1 VESAGQIQE
10 VSLMTSR
17 TRTSR
22 AGAGRRRSRHLFV
35 GAGLA
40 ALATVGCAPST
51 APGGTADGGTTE
63 AAFAAPVIDQDF
75 DLAALTT
82 AAKQE
87 GSVTVYD
94 STGDIKK
101 VAEAFEA
108 KYGIKTTGVKS
119 DVGDTLEKMTREAQ
133 AKNVTIDLTLYENG
147 PTLVGQLLPQKTV
160 YTWIPA
166 DLAGQIDEANRNPL
180 MVLSKANVWIY
191 NPAVFPKG
199 CPVDN
204 LWDLTAPQWKGKVT
218 LQDPLGKPNIIEWF
232 NQMGSSYDDELRAA
246 YQRENG
252 QELSTSEPTAARE
265 WVKRLAQNDPILTS
279 ADDDVSAAVASPNQT
294 EQRIGLVSIAKFRD
308 VAGKNYR
315 MKVCDTLAPYVGY
328 QYPKFGAIA
337 TGSKHPNAAK
347 LFLRFVLTAE
357 GITPEMGSGGISGS
371 KAVPPSG
378 NNPPGLTDWNQ
389 QLMKFDS
396 AKLID
401 DFRNAQPMQDH
412 WRINHR

>member
-1 VESAGQIQE
+1 
-10 VSLMTSR
+10 MNSR

-22 AGAGRRRSRHLFV
+22 PHRTLLTAGV
-35 GAGLA
+35 GLA
-40 ALATVGCAPST
+40 TLAVVGCAPST
-51 APGGTADGGTTE
+51 TETGTGTAGAGQ
-63 AAFAAPVIDQDF
+63 AAFAGPVIDQSF
-75 DLAALTT
+75 DLTALVA

-94 STGDIKK
+94 STGDIVK
-101 VAEAFEA
+101 VAEAFQA

-166 DLAGQIDEANRNPL
+166 DLAPQIDEANRNPL

-191 NPAVFPKG
+191 NPKLFPQG

-204 LWDLTAPQWKGKVT
+204 LWDLTSPEWKGKVM
-218 LQDPLGKPNIIEWF
+218 LQDPLGKPNIVEWF
-232 NQMGSSYDDELRAA
+232 NQMGSSYDADLRAA
-246 YQRENG
+246 YQANSG
-252 QELSTSEPTAARE
+252 QELSTTEPTAARE
-265 WVKRLAQNDPILTS
+265 WVKQLAKNDPVLTS

-294 EQRIGLVSIAKFRD
+294 EPRIGLVSIAKFRD
-308 VAGKNYR
+308 VKGKGYQ
-315 MKVCDTLAPYVGY
+315 MKVCDTLKPYVGY

-347 LFLRFVLTAE
+347 LFMHFVLTAE
-357 GITPEMGSGGISGS
+357 GITPEMGSGGISGN
-371 KAVPPSG
+371 KAVPPSS
-378 NNPPGLTDWNQ
+378 NNPPGLTDWST

-396 AKLID
+396 AKLLK
-401 DFRNAQPMQDH
+401 DFQDAQAMQDH
-412 WRINHR
+412 WRLNHR

>member
-1 VESAGQIQE
+1 
-10 VSLMTSR
+10 MTSR
-17 TRTSR
+17 THRLLAT
-22 AGAGRRRSRHLFV
+22 GV
-35 GAGLA
+35 LA
-40 ALATVGCAPST
+40 ALAAVGCAPST
-51 APGGTADGGTTE
+51 STTGANGPGGASTE
-63 AAFAAPVIDQDF
+63 NPAGEPVIDKDF
-75 DLAALTT
+75 DLAALTA
-82 AAKQE
+82 AAKKE

-101 VAEAFEA
+101 VAEAFQA

-166 DLAGQIDEANRNPL
+166 DLADQIPAENRNPL

-191 NPAVFPKG
+191 NPNVFPKG

-204 LWDLTAPQWKGKVT
+204 LWDLTSAEWKGKVS

-232 NQMGSSYDDELRAA
+232 NQMGSSYDADLRSA
-246 YQRENG
+246 YQANTG
-252 QELSTSEPTAARE
+252 QDLNTSEATAARE
-265 WVKRLAQNDPILTS
+265 WVKQLAKNQPILTS
-279 ADDDVSAAVASPNQT
+279 ADDDVSAAVAAPNQT
-294 EQRIGLVSIAKFRD
+294 EPRIGLVSIAKFRD
-308 VAGKNYR
+308 VAGKGYK
-315 MKVCDTLAPYVGY
+315 MKVCDTLKPYVGY

-347 LFLRFVLTAE
+347 LFMHFVLTAE

-371 KAVPPSG
+371 KAVPPSS
-378 NNPPGLTDWNQ
+378 NNPPGLTDWSK

-396 AKLID
+396 SKLLL
-401 DFRNAQPMQDH
+401 DFREAQSMQDH
-412 WRINHR
+412 WRLNHR